1 LKNILII
8 GFIALISFTKNAKAQ
23 TGVPDTLAYLQ
34 SIVANKANYIR
45 HPFSVLLNDLQIQ
58 VKYFHPIASIH
69 YDKNK
74 ETSTS
79 FAFYFPQTEDD
90 MYLTYPCLN
99 IYWQTPLNASQSFS
113 LYNINDGG
121 GWTPGV
127 ANFYANG
134 IIADIKIR
142 E

>member
-1 LKNILII
+1 MIITVVFAKN
-8 GFIALISFTKNAKAQ
+8 TNAQ

-34 SIVANKANYIR
+34 TIVANKANYIGQ
-45 HPFSVLLNDLQIQ
+45 PFSALLNNLQIQ
-58 VKYFHPIASIH
+58 IKYFHPIASIP
-69 YDKNK
+69 YDVTK

-99 IYWQTPLNASQSFS
+99 IYWQTPLNANQSFS
-113 LYNINDGG
+113 LYNTNNGG
-121 GWTPGV
+121 SWTTAV
-127 ANFYANG
+127 SNFYANG